1 MFQQISKSAS
11 ALFGKADYELS
22 SPLIKQSI
30 AEYAD
35 KVTQG
40 KKKEK
45 VRNSSWCYKTF
56 FGGNLDIPK
65 IKKLNK
71 VCFNVWT
78 CTKYENYSIFK
89 ENYTPVVDVLK
100 LFWRKT
106 RFPQN

>member
-1 MFQQISKSAS
+1 MAQSHSITWGSASLAPMLINHPNLTEFSKMFQQISKSAS

-45 VRNSSWCYKTF
+45 VRNSS
-56 FGGNLDIPK
+56 
-65 IKKLNK
+65 
-71 VCFNVWT
+71 
-78 CTKYENYSIFK
+78 
-89 ENYTPVVDVLK
+89 
-100 LFWRKT
+100 
-106 RFPQN
+106 